1 MSHDIREVPPLNAAD
16 RLKSAIRDVPGF
28 PKAGIVFK
36 DITPILAN
44 AELFREALDRFEEHW
59 KHRMIDVVVGIEA
72 RGFILGG
79 AVADRLRA
87 GFAPVRKKGKLPW
100 KTERVEYALEYG
112 TDCLEMHRDGVQ
124 AGQRVLI
131 VDDLLATGGT
141 AEATA
146 QLIEKNRGTV
156 AGMCFLVNLAFLP
169 GARRL
174 SRYEIQSLIEFD
186 EE

>member
-1 MSHDIREVPPLNAAD
+1 LITAD
-16 RLKSAIRDVPGF
+16 RLKAAIRDVPGF
-28 PKAGIVFK
+28 PKPGIIFK

-44 AELFREALDRFEEHW
+44 PELFREALDRFQEHW
-59 KHRMIDVVVGIEA
+59 KHRVIDTIVGIEA

-87 GFAPVRKKGKLPW
+87 GFVPVRKKGKLPW

-112 TDCLEMHRDGVQ
+112 TDSLEIHQDGVHE
-124 AGQRVLI
+124 GQRILI

-146 QLIEKNRGTV
+146 QLVERSGATV
-156 AGMCFLVNLAFLP
+156 AGFCFLVNLAFLP

-174 SRYEIQSLIEFD
+174 SRYEVQSLIDFD
-186 EE
+186 QE

>member
-1 MSHDIREVPPLNAAD
+1 MNAAG
-16 RLKSAIRDVPGF
+16 RLKSAIRDIPGF
-28 PKAGIVFK
+28 PKSGIVFK

-44 AELFREALDRFEEHW
+44 PELFREVLDRFQEHW

-79 AVADRLRA
+79 AVADRLGA
-87 GFAPVRKKGKLPW
+87 GFVPVRKKGKLPW

-112 TDCLEMHRDGVQ
+112 TDCLEMHQDGVHS
-124 AGQRVLI
+124 GQRVLI

-146 QLIEKNRGTV
+146 RLIEKNRATV